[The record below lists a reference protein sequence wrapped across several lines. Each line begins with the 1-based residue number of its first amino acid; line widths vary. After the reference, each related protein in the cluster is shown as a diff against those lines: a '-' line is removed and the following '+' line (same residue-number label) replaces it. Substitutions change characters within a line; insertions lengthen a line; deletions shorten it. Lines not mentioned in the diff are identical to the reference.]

1 MIHQNDAEKTTRRP
15 SSAPL
20 EATKEALFRIPSAIL
35 NLIDKDYS
43 VELVCGNFSVIR
55 LRQGDNVVTM
65 YACVA
70 DEIQW
75 PLTKDVTIVKVDDSH
90 YFFSF
95 HVPKGSDPDEEEEDM
110 LSYDLTIASKGQE
123 GLLKELNVI
132 LENYSWEALDGSVAR
147 EVSPKD
153 LESGKKKEMMEGQ
166 CATYWSRV
174 S

>member
-1 MIHQNDAEKTTRRP
+1 MVDKGNFACKKKMIHQNDAEKTTRRP

-132 LENYSWEALDGSVAR
+132 LENYSCFSV
-147 EVSPKD
+147 
-153 LESGKKKEMMEGQ
+153 
-166 CATYWSRV
+166 
-174 S
+174 

>member
-1 MIHQNDAEKTTRRP
+1 MIHQNDVEKTTRRP

-20 EATKEALFRIPSAIL
+20 EATKEALFLIPSAIL

-110 LSYDLTIASKGQE
+110 LSYDLTIASKGHE
-123 GLLKELNVI
+123 GLLKELSAI
-132 LENYSWEALDGSVAR
+132 LENCSCFSV
-147 EVSPKD
+147 
-153 LESGKKKEMMEGQ
+153 
-166 CATYWSRV
+166 
-174 S
+174 